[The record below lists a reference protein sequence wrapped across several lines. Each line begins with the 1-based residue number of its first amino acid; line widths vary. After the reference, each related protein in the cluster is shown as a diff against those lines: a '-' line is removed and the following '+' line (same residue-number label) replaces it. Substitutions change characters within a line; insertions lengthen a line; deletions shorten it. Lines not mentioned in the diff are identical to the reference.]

1 MEKIILITCT
11 ELDNIFISPE
21 LIQSISTKGLIWGSW
36 KNMVS
41 GMLTGNKVRAFPAG
55 CFTGKTHLHIMSE
68 MAKLGAPNSPLGKY
82 PSMLRSCGVAAAAPL
97 GMDALE
103 QRVPLHPCAGQTD
116 SPSAAQVQ
124 QCQSSLLTRT
134 KQILVLHQ

>member
-11 ELDNIFISPE
+11 ELDNIFISTE

-82 PSMLRSCGVAAAAPL
+82 PRKAQHAEELRGGCCSRGDGCPGAACAIAPVC
-97 GMDALE
+97 
-103 QRVPLHPCAGQTD
+103 RTD
-116 SPSAAQVQ
+116 RQP
-124 QCQSSLLTRT
+124 
-134 KQILVLHQ
+134 